1 MRAEVAFAKMCY
13 ETGYLQYG
21 NDVEINQFNFAG
33 VDATGNGKER
43 NTFGKVRL
51 VVKAQIQHLKAYPLT
66 AKFRNSCVD
75 PRFTYVKR

>member
-51 VVKAQIQHLKAYPLT
+51 SVKAQI
-66 AKFRNSCVD
+66 
-75 PRFTYVKR
+75 